1 MKTSQVPARC
11 AVLPP
16 GYAFTLR
23 QAEVRASSCSLP
35 GKESG
40 GRRKGGKPHGRG
52 VRGKVGCKKA
62 GRLGLVV
69 LVVQGLFHLS
79 TA

>member
-23 QAEVRASSCSLP
+23 QAEGRASSCSLP

-40 GRRKGGKPHGRG
+40 GRRKGGKSHGWG
-52 VRGKVGCKKA
+52 GA
-62 GRLGLVV
+62 G
-69 LVVQGLFHLS
+69 
-79 TA
+79 